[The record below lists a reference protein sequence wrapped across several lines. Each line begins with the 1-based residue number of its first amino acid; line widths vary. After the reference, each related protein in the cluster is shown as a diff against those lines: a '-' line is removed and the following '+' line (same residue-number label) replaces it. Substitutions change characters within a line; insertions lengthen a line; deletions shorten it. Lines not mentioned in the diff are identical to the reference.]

1 MRWMV
6 LGVLGSFSMVACG
19 PSMKADKPK
28 TVDEILYEHEM
39 AAYEAEQ
46 NDTGYVPG
54 ADDEELESD
63 QKAAWDERQATLELK
78 RAARSAAT
86 CHGSIPEEKQKEQ
99 PKGEAE
105 VTLVFVTH
113 GTVKSATISS
123 PFDGTDVGKC
133 ALRAMEN
140 VIVPP
145 FTNEPEHTVTWK
157 VDLTG
162 KTEEGK

>member
-6 LGVLGSFSMVACG
+6 LGLLSSFAVVACG
-19 PSMKADKPK
+19 PSMKADQPK
-28 TVDEILYEHEM
+28 TVDEILKEHEM

-54 ADDEELESD
+54 ADDEELDSD
-63 QKAAWDERQATLELK
+63 SKSSWDEKQSTLELK

-105 VTLVFVTH
+105 VTLVFITH
-113 GTVKSATISS
+113 GTVKSASISA

-133 ALRAMEN
+133 ALRAMKS

-145 FTNEPEHTVTWK
+145 FTDEPEHTVTWK

-162 KTEEGK
+162 EAKKE

>member
-6 LGVLGSFSMVACG
+6 LGLVGSFLVAACG
-19 PSMKADKPK
+19 PSMKADRPK
-28 TVDEILYEHEM
+28 SAEEIVKDEEL
-39 AAYEAEQ
+39 AAYKAEQ
-46 NDTGYVPG
+46 NPRGGYVG
-54 ADDEELESD
+54 DDEELDSD
-63 QKAAWDERQATLELK
+63 NKSSWDDKQATLELK
-78 RAARSAAT
+78 RAARSAST

-105 VTLVFVTH
+105 VTLVFSTH
-113 GTVKSATISS
+113 GTVKSVSISS

-133 ALRAMEN
+133 ALRAMKS

-145 FTNEPEHTVTWK
+145 FTDEPEHSVTWK

-162 KTEEGK
+162 KPKEE

>member
-6 LGVLGSFSMVACG
+6 LSVAGVLFVSACG

-28 TVDEILYEHEM
+28 TVEEILHDNEM
-39 AAYEAEQ
+39 EAYKAEQ

-54 ADDEELESD
+54 GDEELESD
-63 QKAAWDERQATLELK
+63 KKSSWDEKQATIELK

-86 CHGSIPEEKQKEQ
+86 CHGSIPEEKQKDQ

-105 VTLVFVTH
+105 VSLVFSNH
-113 GTVKSATISS
+113 GSVKSGTISA
-123 PFDGTDVGKC
+123 PFEGTDVGAC
-133 ALRAMEN
+133 ALRAMKA

-145 FTNEPEHTVTWK
+145 FTDEPTHSVTWK

-162 KTEEGK
+162 QTEEKK